1 MKICVLANGYPTKKT
16 AAAVFVAKL
25 CDELA
30 DLGNDV
36 VIIAPQSLSRAFI
49 RDTGMSSTRFT
60 HKTKRGNLVEVLR
73 PYTVSFSN
81 GKLSSK
87 LNYELRKWAV
97 KRVLSKIG
105 KPDVYYGHFWN
116 NAFLLFDLV
125 ASSGI
130 PLFVATGESVIT
142 FRTKNERFKQ
152 YVSGVIGVSTKNIEE
167 SISRGL
173 TVREKCIVLPNSIDD
188 EIFRLMDKRKCRQE
202 LGIEDD
208 KFVVAF
214 VGNFSERKGV
224 MRLSSA
230 IDKCDDNNIGVVFL
244 GRPTEMKP
252 SCRGI
257 IKMGYVNHDDIP
269 KYLNAADVYV
279 LPSLAEGCS
288 NSIVEAMACGL
299 PIISSDLP
307 FNYDILDKNNA
318 ILVNPSNDDE
328 IAKAIKLL
336 RDNPTQRKKMAEESV
351 IKAKS
356 LNLTNRATQI
366 INFIESKGINK

>member
-16 AAAVFVAKL
+16 AEAVFVAKL
-25 CDELA
+25 CDEFA
-30 DLGNDV
+30 ELGNEV
-36 VIIAPQSLSRAFI
+36 VVVAPQSLSRVFV
-49 RDTGMSSTRFT
+49 RNGGMSPTRFT
-60 HKTKRGNLVEVLR
+60 HKTKKDKQVEVYR

-87 LNYELRKWAV
+87 LNYTLRKWAV
-97 KRVLSKIG
+97 KRVLSKIE

-125 ASSGI
+125 ESSKI

-152 YVSGVIGVSTKNIEE
+152 YIAGVIGVSTKNIEE
-167 SISRGL
+167 SIDKNL
-173 TVREKCIVLPNSIDD
+173 TVKEKCVVLPNSIDN
-188 EIFRLMDKRKCRQE
+188 EVFRLLDKRKCRQD
-202 LGIEDD
+202 LGIEEG

-230 IDKCDDNNIGVVFL
+230 IEKCDDNNIGVIFL

-252 SCRGI
+252 NCRGI
-257 IKMGYVNHDDIP
+257 IKMGYVEHNVIP

-307 FNYDILDKNNA
+307 FNYDILDEKNA
-318 ILVNPSNDDE
+318 ILVNPTNEEE
-328 IAKAIKLL
+328 IANAIRLL
-336 RDNPTQRKKMAEESV
+336 RDNPTLRQKMAEESV
-351 IKAKS
+351 IKAKT

-366 INFIESKGINK
+366 INFIENRGIRK